1 MHWIRNPR
9 KIGTMFHPVKENRP
23 LALDDFAIPSVQEG
37 LVREHR
43 GHIHALFGVQL
54 DVLGVLGRP
63 LAPGEMDPQQ
73 IWLQLQGPQED
84 LNKAKIYI
92 KGLCTPEIDYVMSYP
107 KDLHCI
113 FLGSEGLFLNGL
125 VWATCASIS
134 VSAHGS
140 VKILGLAESVV
151 MAQSLIQEFVD
162 RYLKN
167 SPLLE
172 EHEVCVKRR
181 FKQLVETHHDKH
193 SMDLLILPS
202 AVKEVLLDLVQGLC
216 APACRLGSETPF
228 SGKRDSCNLPESS
241 TPKQPQL
248 LGNKLVLGS
257 KRNSTS
263 RSPDR
268 LDSFVG
274 NLDMKNPARFEDAV
288 DQPQLRQVLRKRA
301 SRPIPEFNP
310 SSSDGLDPQLNT
322 PEGHYLKTLAGKDA
336 ESIQSQI
343 ELNCLQDNF
352 PVRQRPSSL
361 VGHGESIVLG
371 GDTAQLF
378 NLLEHPWSS
387 SNDKK
392 KENDCKMDLG
402 KEDPDSVVLSS
413 GTEKEFNMMVN
424 FFQTMGYPEEKIRR
438 VLSTEG
444 FQEPSRILDLLQTDQ
459 ECITPK
465 HPTKRDLHSELE
477 EAEHNSSVASSSTTG
492 DEYTTEEEYILEVIK
507 SAAKNCGYSPSE
519 ITEIQEGAPMANLL
533 IKLNQRKEE
542 KCSSK
547 LTMVSATSALH
558 EDDADLQRELFTP
571 SDRGSPPL
579 RNNHQGQ
586 CESSSYDSLEEEPN
600 LNATGLSKVCTKP
613 NQEKSELGPFY
624 PEFTRTS
631 PNTPLEDID
640 PGVLTL
646 EAMGVES
653 IVGVPPY
660 GGKDAF
666 SLVTGTQRFKEVMD
680 KPFQL
685 NLKNEPGKDHLR
697 HIIIDGSNVAMIH
710 GLGRFFS
717 CRGIAIAVQHFWD
730 HGHRHVT
737 VFVPQWRM
745 KKDPKVKEQHFLTQ
759 LNQLSLLSFTPSRT
773 VAGKRIASYDD
784 RFLLQLAER
793 TEGVIV
799 TNDNLRD
806 CAEESPKWKDI
817 IKQRLLQFTFVGDI
831 FMIPDDPLGR
841 HGPSLDEFLSKTG
854 GTKVFKSHSSVSH
867 RTSHTVPRAS
877 SQTEIFHL
885 RDRKAGGLAL
895 NEKAAEE
902 EVERSLPRGKRET
915 AMLRQQLL
923 PIFKQQEVD
932 FVLQNEQCERDLNK
946 ISEMI
951 LNLKS

>member
-1 MHWIRNPR
+1 MYWIRNPR

-37 LVREHR
+37 L
-43 GHIHALFGVQL
+43 
-54 DVLGVLGRP
+54 
-63 LAPGEMDPQQ
+63 
-73 IWLQLQGPQED
+73 
-84 LNKAKIYI
+84 IYI
-92 KGLCTPEIDYVMSYP
+92 KGLCTPEIDYVLSYP

-113 FLGSEGLFLNGL
+113 FLGAEGLFLNGL

-134 VSAHGS
+134 VNAHGS

-167 SPLLE
+167 LPLLE

-202 AVKEVLLDLVQGLC
+202 TVKEVLLDLVQGLC

-228 SGKRDSCNLPESS
+228 SGRRDSCNLPENS
-241 TPKQPQL
+241 TPKLHQL
-248 LGNKLVLGS
+248 QGNQLFLGS

-274 NLDMKNPARFEDAV
+274 NLDMKNPARSEDAV

-322 PEGHYLKTLAGKDA
+322 PEGHHLKTMAGKDA
-336 ESIQSQI
+336 ESIQSHR

-371 GDTAQLF
+371 GDTAQPY

-424 FFQTMGYPEEKIRR
+424 FFQTMGYAEEKIRR

-444 FQEPSRILDLLQTDQ
+444 FQEPSRILDLLQSDQ
-459 ECITPK
+459 ECHTPRG
-465 HPTKRDLHSELE
+465 PKRDLRSEVE
-477 EAEHNSSVASSSTTG
+477 EAEHNSPVASPSTTG
-492 DEYTTEEEYILEVIK
+492 DEITTEEEYILEVIK

-519 ITEIQEGAPMANLL
+519 ITEFQEGAPMANLL

-542 KCSSK
+542 KSSSK
-547 LTMVSATSALH
+547 LTMVSAASALR
-558 EDDADLQRELFTP
+558 EDDADLQRELFPP

-579 RNNHQGQ
+579 RNNHQAQ
-586 CESSSYDSLEEEPN
+586 CESSTSGSLEEEPN
-600 LNATGLSKVCTKP
+600 LNATGLSKVCMNP

-624 PEFTRTS
+624 PEFTLTS

-646 EAMGVES
+646 EAMDAEN
-653 IVGVPPY
+653 IVGVPPS

-710 GLGRFFS
+710 GLRRFFS

-885 RDRKAGGLAL
+885 RDRKAGGLPL
-895 NEKAAEE
+895 NEKMAEE

-915 AMLRQQLL
+915 AKLRQQLL

>member
-1 MHWIRNPR
+1 ML
-9 KIGTMFHPVKENRP
+9 HPVKEDRQ
-23 LALDDFAIPSVQEG
+23 LAMDDFAVPCVHEG
-37 LVREHR
+37 LVRENR
-43 GHIHALFGVQL
+43 GHIQALFGVQL
-54 DVLGVLGRP
+54 NVLGVLGRP
-63 LAPGEMDPQQ
+63 LAPGEKDPQQ
-73 IWLQLQGPQED
+73 IWLQLQGSQKD
-84 LNKAKIYI
+84 LDKAKIYI
-92 KGLCTPEIDYVMSYP
+92 KGLCTPEIDFVMSYP

-113 FLGSEGLFLNGL
+113 FLGSEGLFLKGL

-134 VSAHGS
+134 VVAHGS

-167 SPLLE
+167 PHLLE
-172 EHEVCVKRR
+172 EHEMSVKRR

-216 APACRLGSETPF
+216 ATACRLGSETLF
-228 SGKRDSCNLPESS
+228 IGGSGNWKVPENHTPKKPQMPGDGLVLNSKRDS
-241 TPKQPQL
+241 T
-248 LGNKLVLGS
+248 
-257 KRNSTS
+257 T

-274 NLDMKNPARFEDAV
+274 NLDMKNPARFEDTV
-288 DQPQLRQVLRKRA
+288 DQPQPRQVLRKRA
-301 SRPIPEFNP
+301 SRPIPELNP
-310 SSSDGLDPQLNT
+310 SISDVLEPHLNT
-322 PEGHYLKTLAGKDA
+322 PEGHHLKTRAGRDE
-336 ESIQSQI
+336 ESIQAQKDSNYL
-343 ELNCLQDNF
+343 EDSF

-361 VGHGESIVLG
+361 VSHGDSIVVG
-371 GDTAQLF
+371 GDTAQPF

-387 SNDKK
+387 STNRK
-392 KENDCKMDLG
+392 KESDCKNDLG
-402 KEDPDSVVLSS
+402 KEDPDSVILSS

-424 FFQTMGYPEEKIRR
+424 FFQTMGYPEETIRR

-444 FQEPSRILDLLQTDQ
+444 FQEPSQILDRLQADQ
-459 ECITPK
+459 ECHTPRG
-465 HPTKRDLHSELE
+465 PTKQDLCNKLG
-477 EAEHNSSVASSSTTG
+477 EAEHKTPVASSSTTA
-492 DEYTTEEEYILEVIK
+492 DEFPTEEEYILEVIK

-542 KCSSK
+542 KSSSK
-547 LTMVSATSALH
+547 LTMVSSSSVLH
-558 EDDADLQRELFTP
+558 EDDTDLQQELFTP
-571 SDRGSPPL
+571 PDCGSPQL
-579 RNNHQGQ
+579 RKNHEAQ
-586 CESSSYDSLEEEPN
+586 CESRPYGSLEGEPK
-600 LNATGLSKVCTKP
+600 LNTTGHLNISKKP
-613 NQEKSELGPFY
+613 NQEESGPGPFY
-624 PEFTRTS
+624 PEFVCPS
-631 PNTPLEDID
+631 PKTPLEDIV
-640 PGVLTL
+640 PGGPTP
-646 EAMGVES
+646 EAMGAEGT
-653 IVGVPPY
+653 VGVPPS
-660 GGKDAF
+660 GGKDVF
-666 SLVTGTQRFKEVMD
+666 SLVTGTQRFKEVME

-710 GLGRFFS
+710 GLHRFFS

-730 HGHRHVT
+730 LGHRHVT

-773 VAGKRIASYDD
+773 VAGKRITSYDD

-817 IKQRLLQFTFVGDI
+817 IKHRLLQFTFVGDI

-841 HGPSLDEFLSKTG
+841 HGPSLDEFLSKMG

-877 SQTEIFHL
+877 SQTEVFHL
-885 RDRKAGGLAL
+885 RDRKAGGLPL
-895 NEKAAEE
+895 NEKMEE
-902 EVERSLPRGKRET
+902 EVEKCLPRRKRET

-923 PIFKQQEVD
+923 PIFTQQEVD

-946 ISEMI
+946 LSEMI